1 LDLERRAL
9 GTPLRVEKLAREQ
22 LQMRTVTPAI
32 TQYARMGD
40 TSASANAPANDKQ
53 GTQP

>member
-1 LDLERRAL
+1 
-9 GTPLRVEKLAREQ
+9 

-40 TSASANAPANDKQ
+40 ASASANAPVSHKQ
-53 GTQP
+53 GAQP